1 MALREINL
9 ISPDILERRI
19 LFRHLLLWCGGLFA
33 VAILLT
39 GGYGYRT
46 RILYAAKQQAQ
57 GGQDV
62 APLLNAVVGEI
73 GKEQKALQLALKERV
88 KLIALIENQR
98 PYSFILARLADIMNN
113 QTWLTQLAFETGQG
127 RIIHLRIMGLS
138 ASHDT
143 LGDFMQ
149 RLSSEPM
156 FRGVVLKF
164 SQESDIKAS
173 DTKSDI
179 RAAGAPP
186 VQFQVECDLAGS
198 AS

>member
-9 ISPDILERRI
+9 ISPDILERRSLI
-19 LFRHLLLWCGGLFA
+19 RHLVLWCGALFA

-57 GGQDV
+57 GGPDV
-62 APLLNAVVGEI
+62 APILNAVVGEI
-73 GKEQKALQLALKERV
+73 GKEQKALQAALKERV
-88 KLIALIENQR
+88 KLVAVIESQR
-98 PYSFILARLADIMNN
+98 PYSSILARLADIMNN
-113 QTWLTQLAFETGQG
+113 QTSLTQLAFETGQG
-127 RIIHLRIMGLS
+127 RIIHLRIMGIS
-138 ASHDT
+138 ASHDS

-149 RLSSEPM
+149 RLSNEPM
-156 FRGVVLKF
+156 FREVVLKF
-164 SQESDIKAS
+164 SQESDIKA
-173 DTKSDI
+173 DAKSDI